1 MKTSIAQINSRY
13 RLTTTLQQ
21 KGDVHAHTCVKC
33 VKNVPK
39 ADTLGHEKVPT
50 DSPEPKCYGETL
62 TTLSK
67 RL

>member
-13 RLTTTLQQ
+13 RLTATLQQ
-21 KGDVHAHTCVKC
+21 KGNVHAHTCVKC

-50 DSPEPKCYGETL
+50 ESPQSQSATVKL
-62 TTLSK
+62 
-67 RL
+67 